1 MPHKSKKA
9 AEKKA
14 LQESQTTA
22 GKKYVKEKLGI
33 TAMKWGP
40 MSYLQKPSGTK
51 DVQALKL
58 SGTKGGTKKF
68 GEEASK
74 ATSEYLESIG
84 QAVYNPKTGGYVLTS
99 KGKEMQYGISGGA
112 MGSGDPTGIMSSIP
126 ISAKMHETQKVI
138 QGIALGA
145 MSLVFPQTGIGALGG
160 FMARSSAADAFKSKG
175 EEGYKKYLSKFR
187 TKQETVMGG
196 KRATLTG
203 GKTFMT
209 EEY

>member
-40 MSYLQKPSGTK
+40 MSYLQKPSGTR
-51 DVQALKL
+51 DVQALKET
-58 SGTKGGTKKF
+58 GTKGGTKKY

-99 KGKEMQYGISGGA
+99 KGKEMKYGKSGGA
-112 MGSGDPTGIMSSIP
+112 MGSGDPTGIMSSTP
-126 ISAKMHETQKVI
+126 ISAKMHESQKTF
-138 QGIALGA
+138 QAIALGA
-145 MSLVFPQTGIGALGG
+145 ISTLFPTPSIGG
-160 FMARSSAADAFKSKG
+160 FIARSSAADALKSKG

-187 TKQETVMGG
+187 TKQATVMGG
-196 KRATLTG
+196 KRAILTG